1 MAVEIRELV
10 IKTTVDDPKKSTEN
24 QSRTID
30 PSYTQSLVDTCV
42 AEVLKMIRRE
52 KER

>member
-10 IKTTVDDPKKSTEN
+10 IKTTVDNSSGGSGASTQGSGGSASEDVV
-24 QSRTID
+24 RE
-30 PSYTQSLVDTCV
+30 CV
-42 AEVLKMIRRE
+42 EQVMELLKRD